1 MTATRSPRIESAGAR
16 WSPALAQGKASR
28 YFDRHFQRHAMKI
41 LPGEF
46 YATAKDEV
54 IVTVLGSCVAACLLD
69 PVAMVGG
76 MNHFMLPLSR
86 TDQGHD
92 VFFAARYG
100 AAAMEYLINDL
111 LHHGADRERLVAKV
125 FGGGKVMDGLSDVGG
140 QNIHF
145 VRTFLQ
151 QEGIPVWSEDL
162 GGCCAR
168 KVYFFPHT
176 GQVLVKRLTR
186 VHNNTVLERES
197 AYLHDVDQNSQGG
210 DVELFT

>member
-1 MTATRSPRIESAGAR
+1 M
-16 WSPALAQGKASR
+16 AQGKASK

-86 TDQGHD
+86 VDQGHD

-111 LHHGADRERLVAKV
+111 LHHGADRGRLVAKV
-125 FGGGKVMDGLSDVGG
+125 FGGGKVMQGMSSDVGD
-140 QNIHF
+140 QNITF
-145 VRTFLQ
+145 VHTFLQ
-151 QEGIPVWSEDL
+151 QESIPIWSEDL
-162 GGCCAR
+162 GGTCPR
-168 KVYFFPHT
+168 KVYFFPHS
-176 GQVLVKRLTR
+176 GQVLVKRIDRL
-186 VHNNTVLERES
+186 HNETVLERES
-197 AYLHDVDQNSQGG
+197 SYFQNVVQGTGAG

>member
-1 MTATRSPRIESAGAR
+1 M
-16 WSPALAQGKASR
+16 AQGKASK

-92 VFFAARYG
+92 IFFAARYG

-125 FGGGKVMDGLSDVGG
+125 FGGGKVMEGLDLLPGIVGIRG
-140 QNIHF
+140 RAHH
-145 VRTFLQ
+145 LQ
-151 QEGIPVWSEDL
+151 ARMARQDEAEHLPDEGAVVHHQDPFPLKGVHVNSSTSPPWRFWS
-162 GGCCAR
+162 
-168 KVYFFPHT
+168 T
-176 GQVLVKRLTR
+176 
-186 VHNNTVLERES
+186 S
-197 AYLHDVDQNSQGG
+197 
-210 DVELFT
+210 